1 MKKSY
6 LCIFSI
12 LFTLQ
17 FSFSQTT
24 FSADKL
30 LSSILAPDNDANVHT
45 NCSHNGFGGHV
56 NEVFSEELNNT
67 VFKFQTHQDSSDE
80 SCKNFGTKYNE
91 IKVATDAPEALLG
104 TEGETVVYT
113 WKFKID
119 ENFNPSN
126 HSIDLH
132 QLKAVGGSE
141 ADIPLF
147 TLTTAKSKTEH
158 LELRY
163 AEMDEQI
170 TLASLDLNTL
180 KGVWFE
186 VYESITYNEI
196 GAYAITIKKA
206 STDEVLLDYNKEAI
220 RTWKTDAEFIRPKWG
235 IHHSVNSIDTP
246 LNLTVYFA
254 NFNIEENNAI
264 SKFQSSLDQDDITVF
279 PNPASSKINIKGSTI
294 SNYDNIA
301 LHDSFGREIQLKYPI
316 VNNSVN
322 ISYLKNGIYFVVFK
336 KDKEIKVVKKI
347 LKF

>member
-1 MKKSY
+1 MKKLN
-6 LCIFSI
+6 LCILSF
-12 LFTLQ
+12 LFTFQ

-24 FSADKL
+24 ISTDKL
-30 LSSILAPDNDANVHT
+30 LSSILAPDNDTNVHT

-56 NEVFSEELNNT
+56 NEVFSEELNSI

-80 SCKNFGTKYNE
+80 SCKNFGTKFNE
-91 IKVATDAPEALLG
+91 IKVVTDAPEALLG
-104 TEGETVVYT
+104 NEGETVVYT

-119 ENFNPSN
+119 ENFNPSY

-141 ADIPLF
+141 SDVPLF
-147 TLTTAKSKTEH
+147 TLTAAKDKTEH

-186 VYESITYNEI
+186 VNESITYNEI
-196 GAYAITIKKA
+196 GAYAISIKKA
-206 STDEVLLDYNKEAI
+206 SNDEVLLDYSKEAI

-235 IHHSVNSIDTP
+235 IHHSINGANTP
-246 LNLTVYFA
+246 LDLTVYFA
-254 NFNIEENNAI
+254 NFTIEENNAI
-264 SKFQSSLDQDDITVF
+264 SNFQSSLDQDDITVF

-316 VNNSVN
+316 VNHSVN